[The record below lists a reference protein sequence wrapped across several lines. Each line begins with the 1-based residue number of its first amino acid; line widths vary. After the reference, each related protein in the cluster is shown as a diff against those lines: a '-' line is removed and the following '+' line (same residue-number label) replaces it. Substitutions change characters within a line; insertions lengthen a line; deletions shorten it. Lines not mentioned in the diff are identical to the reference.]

1 FTFSQDDSISFR
13 LKTKIKNQDKETE
26 YFLKIIENKIQKNN
40 EEINKISENI
50 KTYFEDIDECLK
62 EKETNEK
69 YLEKKSNEINEFSNA
84 KQRKELDKKNLN
96 FDLNSQNESV
106 KKILNQISELELDI
120 ENNNNEYESFE
131 IEEKYKEIKKLI
143 EEKNIYE
150 KQIENIIQKIKNIND
165 DIQSLNENLS
175 KLKNEESVIENKIN
189 ELNIKVNY
197 LERSINQN
205 KKEKDKLKEA
215 NNNLN
220 TLKECFTDKKF
231 FVFKVSF
238 SFNDEVENMD
248 FVQIPFYDLN
258 KAEQN
263 LSTVS
268 EDINGFRQKIKRY
281 FHAISHAIDGNYR
294 NPYLL
299 HSINATPEIRE
310 IKELPLE
317 IINKYNLNP
326 KQLESVKK
334 AISSRDTFYLQ
345 GPPGTGKTQVISA
358 ITDVLINQNKNVLM
372 TSSTHEAIHNFF
384 DRLNDLS
391 SKNPNIIL
399 LKDSATDKEAKYS
412 ESNLYKNF
420 IQKIKNHLLDK
431 NNHDDDLVEEI
442 EKIKEK
448 LDSDE

>member
-1 FTFSQDDSISFR
+1 
-13 LKTKIKNQDKETE
+13 
-26 YFLKIIENKIQKNN
+26 
-40 EEINKISENI
+40 
-50 KTYFEDIDECLK
+50 
-62 EKETNEK
+62 
-69 YLEKKSNEINEFSNA
+69 
-84 KQRKELDKKNLN
+84 
-96 FDLNSQNESV
+96 
-106 KKILNQISELELDI
+106 
-120 ENNNNEYESFE
+120 
-131 IEEKYKEIKKLI
+131 
-143 EEKNIYE
+143 
-150 KQIENIIQKIKNIND
+150 
-165 DIQSLNENLS
+165 
-175 KLKNEESVIENKIN
+175 
-189 ELNIKVNY
+189 
-197 LERSINQN
+197 
-205 KKEKDKLKEA
+205 
-215 NNNLN
+215 
-220 TLKECFTDKKF
+220 
-231 FVFKVSF
+231 
-238 SFNDEVENMD
+238 MD

-448 LDSDE
+448 LDSDEIWNFKNINNENIDNLISKNFDELNDYEKKIKIKISDENYLDINEKISKTLITLWEQKEFRKVIKDLN

>member
-1 FTFSQDDSISFR
+1 
-13 LKTKIKNQDKETE
+13 IK
-26 YFLKIIENKIQKNN
+26 
-40 EEINKISENI
+40 
-50 KTYFEDIDECLK
+50 
-62 EKETNEK
+62 
-69 YLEKKSNEINEFSNA
+69 
-84 KQRKELDKKNLN
+84 
-96 FDLNSQNESV
+96 
-106 KKILNQISELELDI
+106 
-120 ENNNNEYESFE
+120 
-131 IEEKYKEIKKLI
+131 
-143 EEKNIYE
+143 
-150 KQIENIIQKIKNIND
+150 
-165 DIQSLNENLS
+165 SLNGELS
-175 KLKNEESVIENKIN
+175 KLKNEEYDIEYEINNLNTKIN
-189 ELNIKVNY
+189 T
-197 LERSINQN
+197 LEKLINQN
-205 KKEKDKLKEA
+205 KKEKEKYQEI
-215 NNNLN
+215 NNNLS
-220 TLKECFTDKKF
+220 TLKDCFATNNF

-238 SFNDEVENMD
+238 SLNDEVENMD
-248 FVQIPFYDLN
+248 FTQTTFYDLN

-299 HSINATPEIRE
+299 HSINATPEIKE

-317 IINKYNLNP
+317 IISKYNLNP

-334 AISSRDTFYLQ
+334 AVSSRDTFYLQ

-358 ITDVLINQNKNVLM
+358 ITDVLISQNKNVLM

-399 LKDSATDKEAKYS
+399 LKDSATDREAKYS

-420 IQKIKNHLLDK
+420 IQKIKNYLLDK

-448 LDSDE
+448 LDSDEIWNFKNINNENINNLISKNFDELNDYEKKIKTKISDENYFDINEKISKTHITLW